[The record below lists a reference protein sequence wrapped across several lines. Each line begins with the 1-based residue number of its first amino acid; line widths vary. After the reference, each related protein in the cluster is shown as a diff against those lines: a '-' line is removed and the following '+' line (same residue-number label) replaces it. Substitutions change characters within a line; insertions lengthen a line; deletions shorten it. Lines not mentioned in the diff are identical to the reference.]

1 MQKKK
6 YYLNIIFMVVLL
18 GLVFYVILKEEDIDE
33 ILDALKGASIVFMLW
48 AAQKNIIIWEY
59 L

>member
-18 GLVFYVILKEEDIDE
+18 GLVFYVILKEEDIGE
-33 ILDALKGASIVFMLW
+33 ILDALKVESMD
-48 AAQKNIIIWEY
+48 
-59 L
+59 